1 MNRFRALL
9 AGAAPRRLP
18 GLAVRHLSAFAI
30 AGAIAGCGSVNP
42 LYDPAK
48 PHHRPE
54 GFVNL
59 AGPTGG
65 KPFAE
70 FARWQWERLRDGL
83 PAAPSAQV
91 AGYAGFPVVRP
102 DLETLRTNTGG
113 DRTTVTWIG
122 HATLFLQIGGT
133 NVLVDPVFSERASP
147 LPFAGP
153 KRRVALPARLD
164 ELPRVDV
171 VLISH
176 NHYDHLDA
184 PTVVALQKQAGG
196 PPRFVVPLGVDA
208 WLRDAGVTR
217 VERLDWWDS
226 LRIGSLEVTLT
237 PAQHWSSRT
246 PFDRNATLW
255 GGFAVKAPDF
265 TFWYAGDT
273 GYAPIFEEI
282 GRRVGRI
289 DLAAIPVGAYEPRW
303 FMKDQHVNPEES
315 VRIFREVGARAAIG
329 VHWGT
334 FELTDEPLD
343 APMAALPVALDAQG
357 VARDRFVL
365 YRHGETR
372 TMRRTD

>member
-1 MNRFRALL
+1 MNLLRTALSAVAVCRLPAFAL
-9 AGAAPRRLP
+9 AGAL
-18 GLAVRHLSAFAI
+18 
-30 AGAIAGCGSVNP
+30 AGCGSVNP
-42 LYDPAK
+42 VYDPAK

-83 PAAPSAQV
+83 PKPPSTHV

-102 DLETLRTNTGG
+102 DLELLRANSGG

-122 HATLFLQIGGT
+122 HATLFLQIGGL
-133 NVLVDPVFSERASP
+133 NVLVDPIFSDRASP
-147 LPFAGP
+147 VSFAGP

-164 ELPRVDV
+164 ELPRVDL
-171 VLISH
+171 VLVSH

-184 PTVVALQKQAGG
+184 PTVRALLVQPGG
-196 PPRFVVPLGVDA
+196 PPRFVVPLGIDA
-208 WLRDAGVTR
+208 WLRAEGATR
-217 VERLDWWDS
+217 VDGLDWWDGV
-226 LRIGSLEVTLT
+226 RVGGVDVVLT

-255 GGFAVKAPDF
+255 GGFAVKAPGF
-265 TFWYAGDT
+265 TFWYSGDT

-303 FMKDQHVNPEES
+303 FMKDQHVNPDEA

-334 FELTDEPLD
+334 FELTDEALD
-343 APMAALPVALDAQG
+343 DPIGALGAALDAHA

-372 TMRRTD
+372 TLRRAD